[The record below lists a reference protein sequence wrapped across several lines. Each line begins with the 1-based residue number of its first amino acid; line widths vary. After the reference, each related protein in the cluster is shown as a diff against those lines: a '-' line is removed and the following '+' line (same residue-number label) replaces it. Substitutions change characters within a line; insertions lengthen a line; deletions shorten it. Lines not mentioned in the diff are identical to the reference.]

1 MEIQFVGMSA
11 SNVNCKCNLFDK
23 VLDNNPDRIEI
34 WKCWFLR
41 TGENRSTRRKPLGA
55 RTRTNNKLN
64 PHISPSP
71 GIEPGPHWWE
81 ACEHCLWDLCCWGTA
96 MENGFSVFSPKLLNF
111 LTKYSFSNMDQLL
124 VNTATGILSDFS
136 QEGQT
141 IFTQF

>member
-1 MEIQFVGMSA
+1 MLVFEDRGKPEYPEKTLSEQGREPTTNSTHILRRVRESNPGHIGGRPASIVYGIFVA
-11 SNVNCKCNLFDK
+11 V
-23 VLDNNPDRIEI
+23 
-34 WKCWFLR
+34 
-41 TGENRSTRRKPLGA
+41 
-55 RTRTNNKLN
+55 
-64 PHISPSP
+64 
-71 GIEPGPHWWE
+71 
-81 ACEHCLWDLCCWGTA
+81 A